1 MAVAIADDTPL
12 FNHRYTRGALG
23 MSNILI
29 RRQTHFVLWRPSSV
43 GTAPELVIGRLQNG
57 NPPTFQQLARR
68 TLQPAMSSGTPID
81 GLFEL
86 DASALGLPDDVYH
99 YWFEV
104 ENTSPG
110 GSGRI
115 QVPDPLASVVD
126 YRLYA
131 PANPSVIHPASVIGL
146 SGGTLV
152 VRDPNGEI
160 PERQVADFD
169 ALAANNRLVI
179 YELPTAWSRS
189 GGSDEFER
197 AVGTFR
203 DARALIDPGFDGAN
217 FSELTVTRLSPP
229 YLVQLGVNAVEMLPP
244 ADSVLAREWGYGTSH
259 YLAADYELGYPEG
272 NLSPTAATDLTSF
285 INVCHRHGIRIF
297 LDVVLGFMREEPY
310 RRISFEDFY
319 LEEPDKH
326 RNDPD
331 AFNSRH
337 GGGQELRNPFG
348 ASCPRYAR
356 KQTTY
361 DPISG
366 SVTSI
371 SPARQHMLTFLTR
384 WMQDFQ
390 IDGIRMDSVENV
402 ANWDFVRDFKDTAH
416 EQFRARYPAVG
427 NRADAKFLVVGEELE
442 TPPELLSQ
450 QRLDGLWN
458 EQFQR
463 RVRAALLGESVDGR
477 SFEDTV
483 RRMIDCRI
491 DGVFNDGARAINYLT
506 SHDVEGF
513 RKERLYNFMLSNV
526 SLQSSEPLF
535 DRNAIEQ
542 RVRADI
548 RAGGREPRQ
557 DEVAG
562 RASGI
567 ILHKSRLRRIRL
579 GFVCQMTA
587 VGIPMIL
594 AGEEFGDQHDLFDSH
609 GQVTH
614 QGGKQV
620 DPVNYSRFDDPDRRE
635 LFEYVRRLVG
645 LRTSHP
651 ALAVNDT
658 AFIHVDFSFGKR
670 VLAWKR
676 GTDTDPVVVV
686 ANFSDFTTP
695 NALDPGAEYVVPNWP
710 GTPTGRHWFEVTQ
723 GRDVK
728 TGRHNRESVFA
739 WEAKVYRL
747 ETGDNN

>member
-1 MAVAIADDTPL
+1 
-12 FNHRYTRGALG
+12 
-23 MSNILI
+23 MSDILT
-29 RRQTHFVLWRPSSV
+29 RRQTHFVLWCPSPLAA
-43 GTAPELVIGRLQNG
+43 APELVIGRLKNG

-68 TLQPAMSSGTPID
+68 TLQPAMNGVTPTA

-86 DASALGLPDDVYH
+86 EPSALGLEDDVYH

-104 ENTSPG
+104 ENKAPG
-110 GSGRI
+110 GNGRI
-115 QVPDPLASVVD
+115 QVTDPLASVVD

-131 PANPSVIHPASVIGL
+131 PANPSVLHPASVIAI
-146 SGGTLV
+146 SGGRLV
-152 VRDPNGEI
+152 SRDPNGEI
-160 PERQVADFD
+160 PESTVAGFD
-169 ALAANNRLVI
+169 TLAPNNRLVI

-189 GGSDEFER
+189 SGSDEFER

-203 DARALIDPGFDGAN
+203 DTRALVDPRFDGAN
-217 FSELTVTRLSPP
+217 FSELTVTRLNPP
-229 YLVQLGVNAVEMLPP
+229 YLVQLGVNAIEMLPP
-244 ADSVLAREWGYGTSH
+244 ADSVLAREWGYGTTH

-272 NLSPTAATDLTSF
+272 NLSPTAASDLMAFVDAS
-285 INVCHRHGIRIF
+285 HRTGIRIF

-310 RRISFEDFY
+310 RRIAFDDFY
-319 LEEPDKH
+319 LEDPDKH
-326 RNDPD
+326 RDDPD

-348 ASCPRYAR
+348 ASCPRYNR
-356 KQTTY
+356 TRTTY

-366 SVTSI
+366 SVAGI

-402 ANWDFVRDFKDTAH
+402 ANWDFIRDFKNAARA
-416 EQFRARYPAVG
+416 QFRARYPAVG
-427 NRADAKFLVVGEELE
+427 SQADAKFLVVGEELE

-463 RVRAALLGESVDGR
+463 RVRAALLGESIDGR

-483 RRMIDCRI
+483 RRTIDCRM
-491 DGVFNDGARAINYLT
+491 DGVFDDGARAINYLT

-513 RKERLYNFMLSNV
+513 RKERLYNFMLTNV

-535 DRNAIEQ
+535 DRNAIEET
-542 RVRADI
+542 VRAEI
-548 RAGGREPRQ
+548 RASGREPGQ
-557 DEVAG
+557 DEVSNGAT
-562 RASGI
+562 GI
-567 ILHKSRLRRIRL
+567 ILHKSRLRRIKL

-620 DPVNYSRFDDPDRRE
+620 DPVNYSRFDDPDRRD
-635 LFEYVRRLVG
+635 LFEYVRRLVA

-651 ALAVNDT
+651 ALSVNDT
-658 AFIHVDFSFGKR
+658 TFIHVDFSFGKR
-670 VLAWKR
+670 VLVWKR
-676 GTDTDPVVVV
+676 GTDADPVVAV

-695 NALDPGAEYVVPNWP
+695 NALDPDAEYVVPNWP
-710 GTPTGRHWFEVTQ
+710 PTPPGRHWFEVTQ
-723 GRDVK
+723 DRDVT
-728 TGRHNRESVFA
+728 TGRHNRESIFA

-747 ETGDNN
+747 VPGSN